1 MCGFMTLFT
10 NKDFEDFWNLY
21 DKKVGKM
28 NALKEWKK
36 LKPLEIERI
45 FEHVPF
51 YLRTREKQYRKDPE
65 RYLKHKIF
73 MDEIGEV
80 KKTPIRVHEE
90 VKREEKKEPIW
101 NPNED
106 QEWQKSIKKLQH
118 KWSI

>member
-1 MCGFMTLFT
+1 MTLFT
-10 NKDFEDFWNLY
+10 NKSFEDFWNLY

-73 MDEIGEV
+73 VDEIETNTL
-80 KKTPIRVHEE
+80 KIHEG
-90 VKREEKKEPIW
+90 VKREEKTEPVW
-101 NPNED
+101 NPSED
-106 QEWQKSIKKLQH
+106 LEWQRSIKKLQH
-118 KWSI
+118 KWEMK